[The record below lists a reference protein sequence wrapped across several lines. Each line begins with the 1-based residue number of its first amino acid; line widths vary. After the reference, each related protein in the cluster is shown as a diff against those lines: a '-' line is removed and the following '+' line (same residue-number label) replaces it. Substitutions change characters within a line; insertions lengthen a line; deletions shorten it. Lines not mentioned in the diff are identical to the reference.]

1 MKKQKLDVP
10 QFGPQKLEKNNKE
23 NMRNRAKKVIGGF
36 LLGATGITGIGVAA
50 ESLERQETQHNQE
63 MNTVFEPILKPAAED
78 IAKATIDKYNKSKE
92 EKWNSSKGYAFEEK
106 DSVDPSKYDLSV
118 TEKDGD
124 RTHTYT
130 VTLGKT
136 EKGEWDPTTV
146 VRAEMTDMD
155 DGYFSRTEVTAE
167 DGDKKYWTGSTGSK
181 SGNFTVA
188 YNSANFGGPYDTL
201 DDDIDSAKKIAKSV
215 KEDLSK

>member
-1 MKKQKLDVP
+1 
-10 QFGPQKLEKNNKE
+10 
-23 NMRNRAKKVIGGF
+23 MRNRAKKAIGGF
-36 LLGATGITGIGVAA
+36 LLGAVGITGIGVAA
-50 ESLERQETQHNQE
+50 ESLERQDAKHNQE
-63 MNTVFEPILKPAAED
+63 MNTVFEPILKPVAED

-92 EKWNSSKGYAFEEK
+92 EKWDSAKGYAFEEK
-106 DSVDPSKYDLSV
+106 DSTDPSKYDLSV

-146 VRAEMTDMD
+146 VRAETTDMD
-155 DGYFSRTEVTAE
+155 DGYFARTEVAAE

-181 SGNFTVA
+181 SGDFTVA
-188 YNSANFGGPYDTL
+188 YNSANFGGPYDNL
-201 DDDIDSAKKIAKSV
+201 DNDIDSAKKIAESV
-215 KEDLSK
+215 KKDLSR